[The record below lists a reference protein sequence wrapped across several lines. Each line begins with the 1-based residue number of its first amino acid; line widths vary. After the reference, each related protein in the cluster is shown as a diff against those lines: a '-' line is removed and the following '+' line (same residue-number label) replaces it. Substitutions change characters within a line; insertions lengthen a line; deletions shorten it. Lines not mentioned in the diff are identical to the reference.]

1 MFKKIVVAYDESPE
15 AKRALT
21 AAIDLA
27 NQLRAELRLITVREP
42 LPAYAAYVEAAFP
55 GSERIFG
62 DERHTFYEDL
72 QKEAKAQA
80 LAHGLSLRASLS
92 KAMRSK
98 VSRRTLNAGRPIFSS
113 WDAVTTPLP
122 PPKFGGHYSRSR
134 RKDPLQHPGCH
145 VVHGED

>member
-98 VSRRTLNAGRPIFSS
+98 VSRRTLNAGRPI
-113 WDAVTTPLP
+113 
-122 PPKFGGHYSRSR
+122 
-134 RKDPLQHPGCH
+134 
-145 VVHGED
+145 

>member
-80 LAHGLSLRASLS
+80 LAHGIVAEGVIIEGDEIQGLTEDLESW
-92 KAMRSK
+92 KADLLVMG
-98 VSRRTLNAGRPIFSS
+98 RRHHSS
-113 WDAVTTPLP
+113 AAAKIRGGTTHEVAERTHCSILAVM
-122 PPKFGGHYSRSR
+122 
-134 RKDPLQHPGCH
+134 
-145 VVHGED
+145 